1 MKQYLKANA
10 PLIVILALC
19 AAVSLGVVFARM
31 GVESEN
37 KTYDV
42 VLDYNELELLAE
54 QSEHD
59 VSWWLGEFKK
69 MGITRVGLQEESLT
83 SLVENSGMDVTAEMM
98 DAVTQNAD
106 WRGNY
111 PDAFIQEL
119 DTNGFDRFDVLVEV
133 SGADAVEFVR
143 FAVESRLHDED
154 YYYYLDKSGEDTKLY
169 LVLDGTVT
177 DTLYLTTFPYIDD
190 KGDGFT
196 QRKEIASSTLMYIS
210 LGLMPEKV
218 TLIQSLGMEIIPR
231 TICYNGHNDTKYAK
245 AVLDGYKQYGID
257 PEYLIAGGE
266 AVIGFDDGN
275 TIAMD
280 YINSND
286 ITIGLIETTTQR
298 ENIMQSGIEA
308 ITRET
313 GYNTVR
319 VFSVWDY
326 IQYRYGYYGY
336 EGAEEIEN
344 TLFRA
349 IVERNI
355 RIIYFKPIKYTDSAY
370 AYVTDL
376 AVYQGM
382 FESLEARLVEHGI
395 TMGRASVMDDMQI
408 PSLALLALGL
418 GAGLGGALLPS
429 TFLPMKKKW
438 TTLLAGAAAVCV
450 AAAWF
455 VMPNT
460 FRLVASFASAVV
472 FACLAAAF
480 MLYAA
485 KSTAGKLSVDAKLT
499 KILPRACAILL
510 ISVALALIGAMMTA
524 APLSSTDYMLELGIF
539 RGVKLAQ
546 LAPLAFFC
554 VIFVSYYG
562 IFEKERKC
570 STLKIRDIITALQ
583 WTIPVWALV
592 LVGVIGIVGYY
603 YIARTGHE
611 SSVSVST
618 FELILRNVL
627 EENLLARPRTKE
639 FLVAFPCIMLAVY
652 SAVRRM
658 PFFTAVF
665 GLAGTI
671 GLTSICNTFMHIRTP
686 LYLGFVRTGYA
697 VLLGILIGT
706 ILVIGFDLLCRAWY
720 FIRKKYMEAEL
731 NE

>member
-1 MKQYLKANA
+1 MKQYLKTNA
-10 PLIVILALC
+10 PLIAILALC
-19 AAVSLGVVFARM
+19 VAVSLGVIFTRM
-31 GVESEN
+31 GVESKN

-42 VLDYNELELLAE
+42 VLDYSELELLAE

-59 VSWWLGEFKK
+59 IFWWLGEFKK
-69 MGITRVGLQEESLT
+69 MGITRVGLQEESLS
-83 SLVENSGMDVTAEMM
+83 SLMENPRMAVTATMM
-98 DAVTQNAD
+98 DSVMQDAG
-106 WRGNY
+106 WRDEY
-111 PDAFIQEL
+111 PAQFVDMIDQR
-119 DTNGFDRFDVLVEV
+119 GFDRFDVLVV
-133 SGADAVEFVR
+133 ASGSEAVEFIR
-143 FAVESRLHDED
+143 SAVEARFSD
-154 YYYYLDKSGEDTKLY
+154 YYYYSTGYGEDATLY
-169 LVLDGTVT
+169 LMFNGTVQ
-177 DTLYLTTFPYIDD
+177 DTLYMATYSYLTDEA
-190 KGDGFT
+190 KGFT
-196 QRKEIASSTLMYIS
+196 QRKDIKSSQLMYLS
-210 LGLMPEKV
+210 LGFLPEKV
-218 TLIQSLGMEIIPR
+218 AMIQSLGMEIIPR
-231 TICYNGHNDTKYAK
+231 TICYNGHNDAK
-245 AVLDGYKQYGID
+245 FARSVLDEYEKYGIE
-257 PEYLIAGGE
+257 PEYIIAGGE
-266 AVIGFDDGN
+266 AVIGYDDSAP
-275 TIAMD
+275 IAKD
-280 YINSND
+280 YILEND

-298 ENIMQSGIEA
+298 ENIMQSGIEEIA
-308 ITRET
+308 RES

-319 VFSVWDY
+319 IFSVWDY
-326 IQYRYGYYGY
+326 IQYRYAYYGY
-336 EGAEEIEN
+336 QGAEEIEN

-349 IVERNI
+349 IVERNV
-355 RIIYFKPIKYTDSAY
+355 RVIYFKPIKFTDSPY
-370 AYVTDL
+370 AYVTDA
-376 AVYQGM
+376 AVYHDM
-382 FESLEARLVEHGI
+382 FEGLNDRLSEHGI
-395 TMGRASVMDDMQI
+395 FMGRASVMDDLQI

-438 TTLLAGAAAVCV
+438 TLLLAGAAGVCV
-450 AAAWF
+450 VGTW
-455 VMPNT
+455 VIMPNT

-485 KSTAGKLSVDAKLT
+485 KSTAGKLSADAKLT
-499 KILPRACAILL
+499 RILPRACVILL
-510 ISVALALIGAMMTA
+510 VSVALALVGAMMTA

-539 RGVKLAQ
+539 RGVKAAQ
-546 LAPLAFFC
+546 LVPLAFFC

-562 IFEKERKC
+562 IFEKERRGN
-570 STLKIRDIITALQ
+570 TLKIRDIVSALQ

-618 FELILRNVL
+618 LELILRNVL

-697 VLLGILIGT
+697 VLLGILIGAVL
-706 ILVIGFDLLCRAWY
+706 IVFFELLCRAWH
-720 FIRKKYMEAEL
+720 FVRKKYMEAEL
-731 NE
+731 RE